1 MTHQYRGGMS
11 WERRRFL
18 GIVLSVGT
26 LLLFLLLHQLP
37 PQAPLFLPISS
48 LPQVTTQSHTS
59 TSLPLFLFVIPG
71 GGSGLSTSGY
81 PEWTSRRTSAAYQ
94 TYLQLPLSQRN
105 HTLFLALSAGS
116 LNSPNRRLDDERVIF
131 ECQKTIDHLRRLGVP
146 QDQIF
151 GDFVSWA
158 NGLALRLFLE
168 GYLATHP
175 TYGSVNLTVFISDFH
190 ATRVKVSF
198 EWILNLTPSLLV
210 RMDNRAPHISLVIHE
225 VSSNGLFDHQTLQER
240 LRHEAVGV
248 QRMFENQ
255 KKIRTLQEFYGFLFA
270 GGHQG
275 LWRYLH
281 GEYTDGGTKVG
292 Y

>member
-1 MTHQYRGGMS
+1 MS
-11 WERRRFL
+11 WERRRLL
-18 GIVLSVGT
+18 GIALSVGT
-26 LLLFLLLHQLP
+26 LLLLLLLLP
-37 PQAPLFLPISS
+37 HLTPQALLP
-48 LPQVTTQSHTS
+48 S
-59 TSLPLFLFVIPG
+59 TSLPHLSTQSLPATSQLPLSLFVIPG
-71 GGSGLSTSGY
+71 GGSGLNTSGY

-94 TYLQLPLSQRN
+94 TYLQQSLSQRN

-151 GDFVSWA
+151 GDFLSWDTVT

-175 TYGSVNLTVFISDFH
+175 TYRSVDLTVFISDFH

-210 RMDNRAPHISLVIHE
+210 RMDNRSPHISLVIHE

-270 GGHQG
+270 GGHRG